1 MIMRRLLKFQVRTK
15 ILIIFVVILGFTSVW
30 IVRTTIN
37 QVEAENQQ
45 FIREMLQTNAHMTIA
60 IVDTVRIYCLMTLE
74 LASERS
80 LIALHAGRNLVDELS
95 SIFVS
100 LNVRYED
107 VYLIENLKVFDY
119 DFNLLY
125 VANQYA
131 EDIIALNEFILP
143 GDDKS
148 IARLFPTFVNP
159 HSGNVQV
166 LFTHPVMYEGEVI
179 ATVAMR
185 GNTEVLHFFL
195 ADFLQI
201 YDSFVNIADSQ
212 GTIFFTTRPEAYL
225 GINVDELGLYE
236 AFGEVPMN
244 TVFRHNSAVT
254 GVDKLA
260 YIMTDEAL
268 GWTIVSF
275 FDADSVQN
283 YAVAVAASVIPVLIG
298 LFAAGMLTFF
308 LIIRSLNPL
317 KELAAGANEVS
328 KGNVTVSFRTD
339 QDDEFGQVSRSFLGI
354 ITALNILGSNF
365 KNAESALMRG
375 DSTYSLTDTKLG
387 GIFDEMIASANN
399 IIRHIQLSM
408 VEAQQASKA
417 KSDFLA
423 TMSHEIRTPLNAI
436 LGITQIELQKS
447 AEDNDASRALQ
458 RINSSGRTLLG
469 IINDILD
476 MSKIETGNLE
486 LTVAEYNVGNLIS
499 ETVQSNIVRIGSK
512 EIEFV
517 LEAGEDLPLRLIGDE
532 LRIKQILNNVLSNA
546 IKYTKKGYV
555 KFSISSENMGAS
567 TTLKFAIEDTGQG
580 LKPDDLK
587 NLFDPYA
594 RFNLEENRSVE
605 GAGLGLTITQRLIL
619 MMNGHI
625 QVESEFGKG
634 SLFTIHL
641 KQQKVSDEVIGAEMA
656 ERLSSFVF
664 LNISEKNQ
672 VNYEPMPYGSI
683 LVVDDV
689 ETNLHVAEGLLAPY
703 HVRVETVTSG
713 FEVLDKIERGAKYD
727 IILMDHMMPKMDG
740 IETTNRLRQQGYDGT
755 IIALTAN
762 ALIGNDEMF
771 RSKGFDW
778 YISKPVDIRQLDAAL
793 LRFVRDKHPDKH
805 IVKNRRLLFQPT
817 KSQNIQPKL
826 RNAILRDASRAVK
839 AINESLESGDVTV
852 FITSVHAMKSAM
864 ANIKEI
870 ELAEIAGRLEIAG
883 HDEDYD
889 FIYEKAPEFVKRLE
903 ELIERL

>member
-1 MIMRRLLKFQVRTK
+1 MVGKMFNLQVRTK
-15 ILIIFVVILGFTSVW
+15 IFIIFVVIFGFTSIW
-30 IVRTTIN
+30 IVRTTID

-60 IVDTVRIYCLMTLE
+60 IVDTVRIYCMKTAE
-74 LASERS
+74 LAAERTRN
-80 LIALHAGRNLVDELS
+80 ALLTDGNLDGELT
-95 SIFVS
+95 SIFIS
-100 LNVRYED
+100 MNVEYRGI
-107 VYLIENLKVFDY
+107 YLIENLKVFCY
-119 DFNLLY
+119 DFELQAY
-125 VANQYA
+125 ANP
-131 EDIIALNEFILP
+131 DTDMIDLRDFILP

-148 IARLFPTFVNP
+148 VARLFPAFVNP
-159 HSGNVQV
+159 DSDNVQV
-166 LFTHPVMYEGEVI
+166 LFTHPVMYGDEVI
-179 ATVAMR
+179 ATVMMH

-225 GINVDELGLYE
+225 GIHVDELGLYE

-244 TVFRHNSAVT
+244 TVFRHQSAVT
-254 GVDKLA
+254 GVYKLA
-260 YIMTDEAL
+260 YIMEDEEL

-275 FDADSVQN
+275 FDADSVEDH
-283 YAVAVAASVIPVLIG
+283 VATVFASVFPVLLG
-298 LFAAGMLTFF
+298 LIAAGLLTFF
-308 LIIRSLNPL
+308 LITRSLDPL
-317 KELAAGANEVS
+317 KELADGANEVS
-328 KGNVTVSFRTD
+328 KGNVSVSFKTD
-339 QDDEFGQVSRSFLGI
+339 KDDEFGQVARSFHGI

-375 DSTYSLTDTKLG
+375 DSEYSLTDIKLG

-436 LGITQIELQKS
+436 LGITQIELQKT
-447 AEDNDASRALQ
+447 AEENDASRALQ
-458 RINSSGRTLLG
+458 RIHLSGRTLLG

-486 LTVAEYNVGNLIS
+486 LTAAEYNVGNLIS

-512 EIEFV
+512 EIDFV
-517 LEAGEDLPLRLIGDE
+517 LWADENLPLSLMGDE

-555 KFSISSENMGAS
+555 KFAISSERS
-567 TTLKFAIEDTGQG
+567 ESCVVLKFVVEDTGQG
-580 LKPDDLK
+580 LKPDDVK

-605 GAGLGLTITQRLIL
+605 GAGLGLTITQKLIL
-619 MMNGHI
+619 MMDGHI
-625 QVESEFGKG
+625 QVESEYGVG
-634 SLFTIHL
+634 SVFTIHL
-641 KQQKVSDEVIGAEMA
+641 KQRLVSDEVIGKELAD
-656 ERLSSFVF
+656 RLGSFVF
-664 LNISEKNQ
+664 LNTGEKNL

-713 FEVLDKIERGAKYD
+713 FEVLEKIERGAKYD

-740 IETTNRLRQQGYDGT
+740 IETTSRLRKQGYDGT

-805 IVKNRRLLFQPT
+805 VVRERRLLFQPT
-817 KSQNIQPKL
+817 KAQNIRPKL

-864 ANIKEI
+864 ANIKEM
-870 ELAEIAGRLEIAG
+870 EMAEMADLLEKAG

-889 FIYEKAPEFVKRLE
+889 FIYKKSPEFIKRLE
-903 ELIERL
+903 DLIERL

>member
-1 MIMRRLLKFQVRTK
+1 MFGKLFNFQVRTK
-15 ILIIFVVILGFTSVW
+15 ILIIFVVIFGFSSVW
-30 IVRTTIN
+30 IMSTTIN
-37 QVEAENQQ
+37 QLEAESQQ

-60 IVDTVRIYCLMTLE
+60 IVDTVRIYSEMLIM
-74 LASERS
+74 LAAERAPS
-80 LIALHAGRNLVDELS
+80 GIISDGNLDDELS
-95 SIFVS
+95 SIFNS
-100 LNVRYED
+100 MNV
-107 VYLIENLKVFDY
+107 VYNDMYLLENIIVFDN

-125 VANQYA
+125 VANQYS
-131 EDIIALNEFILP
+131 DIMDLRSFILP
-143 GDDKS
+143 GDDKT
-148 IARLFPTFVNP
+148 IARIHPAFVNP
-159 HSGNVQV
+159 VNGNVQV
-166 LFTHPVMYEGEVI
+166 MFTYPVIHEGEVI
-179 ATVAMR
+179 ATVAMY

-195 ADFLQI
+195 VDFLQI
-201 YDSFVNIADSQ
+201 YDSFVNIADSY

-260 YIMTDEAL
+260 YIMMDEEL
-268 GWTIVSF
+268 SWMIVSF
-275 FDADSVQN
+275 FDADSIED
-283 YAVAVAASVIPVLIG
+283 YLAAAMVSVVPVLMG
-298 LFAAGMLTFF
+298 LIAAGALTLF
-308 LIIRSLNPL
+308 LITRSLKPL
-317 KELAAGANEVS
+317 KELADGAKEVS
-328 KGNVTVSFRTD
+328 KGNVSVTFSTD
-339 QDDEFGQVSRSFLGI
+339 QEDEFGQVSRSFLGI

-365 KNAESALMRG
+365 KNAENALMRG
-375 DSTYSLTDTKLG
+375 DSEYSLTDTKLG

-408 VEAQQASKA
+408 VEAQKASKA

-436 LGITQIELQKS
+436 LGITQIELQKTL
-447 AEDNDASRALQ
+447 EENDTSRALQ
-458 RINSSGRTLLG
+458 RIHLSGRTLLG

-486 LTVAEYNVGNLIS
+486 FTNAEYSVGSLIS
-499 ETVQSNIVRIGSK
+499 ETVQSNILRIGSK
-512 EIEFV
+512 EVEFV
-517 LEAGEDLPLRLIGDE
+517 LEADENLPERLVGDE

-555 KFSISSENMGAS
+555 KFVISSERS
-567 TTLKFAIEDTGQG
+567 ESVTTLKFVVHDTGQG
-580 LKPDDLK
+580 LKPDDIK
-587 NLFDPYA
+587 NLFDPYS

-605 GAGLGLTITQRLIL
+605 GAGLGLTITQRLVL
-619 MMNGHI
+619 MMGGNIH
-625 QVESEFGKG
+625 VESEYGKG
-634 SLFTIHL
+634 SVFTIYL
-641 KQQKVSDEVIGAEMA
+641 KQQTVSDEVIGKELAD
-656 ERLSSFVF
+656 RLSSFVF
-664 LNISEKNQ
+664 LNIGERNLVS
-672 VNYEPMPYGSI
+672 YEPMPYGSI

-713 FEVLDKIERGAKYD
+713 FEVLEKIERGAKYD

-740 IETTNRLRQQGYDGT
+740 IETTNKLRQQGYDGT

-762 ALIGNDEMF
+762 ALIGSDEMF

-793 LRFVRDKHPDKH
+793 LRFVRDKHPNKH
-805 IVKNRRLLFQPT
+805 IVHERKLLFQPT
-817 KSQNIQPKL
+817 KPQNMQPKL
-826 RNAILRDASRAVK
+826 RNAILRDATRAVK
-839 AINESLESGDVTV
+839 AIKESLENGDVSV

-870 ELAEIAGRLEIAG
+870 QIAEMADKLEKAG

-889 FIYEKAPEFVKRLE
+889 FIYDKTPEFIKLLG